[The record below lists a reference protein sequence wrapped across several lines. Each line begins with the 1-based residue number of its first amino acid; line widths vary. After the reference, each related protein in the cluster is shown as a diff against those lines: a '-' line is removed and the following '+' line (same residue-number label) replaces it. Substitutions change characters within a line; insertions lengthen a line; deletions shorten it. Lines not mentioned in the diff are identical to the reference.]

1 MENEENGGEVIVDTT
16 EDTNETVE
24 GNTDEAPRAEK
35 PERTP
40 QEKYEYHMGLAKRYA
55 KKAGIE
61 DTDAKKN
68 SSKPNELD
76 LGAIAYLNS
85 MVGLKGKD
93 EIALAREYIASGKSV
108 LDLAENKFFNQDLT
122 ALREAKETANAVP
135 KGKNRSSQAGVND
148 IDFAVA
154 KYKETGELPEDF
166 NTRNKVIDAIT
177 ASEISP
183 LFSGPSVITK

>member
-1 MENEENGGEVIVDTT
+1 MENEENGGEIIVETT
-16 EDTNETVE
+16 EDNNETVE
-24 GNTDEAPRAEK
+24 ENTEEEK

-40 QEKYEYHMGLAKRYA
+40 KEKYEYHMGLAKRYA

-61 DTDAKKN
+61 ETVEKN

-166 NTRNKVIDAIT
+166 ATRNKVIDAIT
-177 ASEISP
+177 ASEVSP

>member
-1 MENEENGGEVIVDTT
+1 MNNEENGEIIVNDT

-24 GNTDEAPRAEK
+24 EATEEAPREEK
-35 PERTP
+35 PKRTP
-40 QEKYEYHMGLAKRYA
+40 QEEIEYFEGRAARLR
-55 KKAGIE
+55 KKHGIE
-61 DTDAKKN
+61 PEAKA
-68 SSKPNELD
+68 SPKPNELD

-108 LDLAENKFFNQDLT
+108 LDLAENKFFNQDL
-122 ALREAKETANAVP
+122 ASLREAKETANAIP

-166 NTRNKVIDAIT
+166 VTRNKVIDTIT
-177 ASEISP
+177 ASETTP

>member
-1 MENEENGGEVIVDTT
+1 MENEENGGEIIVDTT

-24 GNTDEAPRAEK
+24 GNTEEAPRGEK

-61 DTDAKKN
+61 DAVKKD

-108 LDLAENKFFNQDLT
+108 LDLAENKFFNQDL
-122 ALREAKETANAVP
+122 ASLREAKETANAVP
-135 KGKNRSSQAGVND
+135 KGKNRSSQAGIND

-154 KYKETGELPEDF
+154 KYKETGELPDDF
-166 NTRNKVIDAIT
+166 VTRNKVIDAVT
-177 ASEISP
+177 AAEVSP
-183 LFSGPSVITK
+183 LFQGPSVITK